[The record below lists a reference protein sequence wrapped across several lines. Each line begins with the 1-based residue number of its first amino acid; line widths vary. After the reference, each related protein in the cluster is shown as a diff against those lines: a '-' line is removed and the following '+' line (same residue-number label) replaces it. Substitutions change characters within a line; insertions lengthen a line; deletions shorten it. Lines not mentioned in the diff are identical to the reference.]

1 MRAVRQIG
9 AVLVLVMAACSSAG
23 AGDEGDVLPEAP
35 AATSTSVPAAIAT
48 PTTTTAPPTTAV
60 PATAPPTA
68 AVPRLDPR
76 YERPEW
82 LGTPL
87 TELRPGTNYGVA
99 QPTPPEL
106 IDRRLTTI
114 EILPPPADDQY
125 VATIG
130 PVPDEVVAR
139 STFTTACPV
148 TLDDL
153 RYLTMTF
160 WGFDEVPHTGE
171 MIVNASIADL
181 TVDVFRQLYELRYP
195 IEEMSV
201 MPAEFWTRTP
211 SGDDNITS
219 SFECR
224 TAVGG
229 SGGWSNHAF
238 GLAIDINPF
247 HNPYRKGTL
256 ILPELAEAYFD
267 RGDVRPGM
275 IVEGDEIVAIF
286 DGIGWGWGGRWSSAE
301 DYMHFSVNGR

>member
-1 MRAVRQIG
+1 MLILCVA
-9 AVLVLVMAACSSAG
+9 AVLSAACSS
-23 AGDEGDVLPEAP
+23 GDPVTDPSAAAEVPP
-35 AATSTSVPAAIAT
+35 AAVAA
-48 PTTTTAPPTTAV
+48 PTTAPPTSS
-60 PATAPPTA
+60 TA
-68 AVPRLDPR
+68 APMTTTTIDPR
-76 YERPEW
+76 HDRPTW

-106 IDRRLTTI
+106 VDRRLATI
-114 EILPPPADDQY
+114 DILPPPADDQY

-130 PVPDEVVAR
+130 PVPEDVVAR

-148 TLDDL
+148 TLDEL

-160 WGFDEVPHTGE
+160 WGFDEMPHTGE
-171 MIVNASIADL
+171 MVVNASIADL
-181 TVDVFRQLYELRYP
+181 TVDVFEQLYELRYP
-195 IEEMSV
+195 IEDMSV

-224 TAVGG
+224 AAVGG

-256 ILPELAEAYFD
+256 ILPELADAYFD
-267 RGDVRPGM
+267 R
-275 IVEGDEIVAIF
+275 A
-286 DGIGWGWGGRWSSAE
+286 
-301 DYMHFSVNGR
+301 